1 MKHARSNALRRNA
14 CGGLTLIEMVVAL
27 ALVGMMAT
35 VLFES
40 LKFGQR
46 SYQKTVQRGDDQWQ
60 IFATQRLIRALI
72 ENAYPREPASTDM
85 VREYGLHGNERSIA
99 VTASAPL
106 ANGGGGL
113 YRYEIALRGR
123 AAGGNDVVVRWRP
136 DFAATAEAGV
146 IAEEILLERV
156 ASLEWSY
163 QGGARDVAGTDDVT
177 WRDAWDNQR
186 ALPKLVRL
194 RVSFAP
200 ADARRWPDLIVAPRI
215 TDDANCLFDVVAQR
229 CRDAS

>member
-1 MKHARSNALRRNA
+1 MNRARVNSQGRSV

-27 ALVGMMAT
+27 ALVGMMAA

-40 LKFGQR
+40 LRFGQR
-46 SYQKTVQRGDDQWQ
+46 SYQKTVQRGDDLWQ
-60 IFATQRLIRALI
+60 IFASQRLIRSLI
-72 ENAYPREPASTDM
+72 ENAYPREPAATEM
-85 VREYGLHGNERSIA
+85 AREYGLQGNERSII

-113 YRYEIALRGR
+113 YRYEIALRAR

-136 DFAATAEAGV
+136 DYAATAETAV
-146 IAEEILLERV
+146 IAEEVLLERV
-156 ASLEWSY
+156 ASVQWSY
-163 QGGARDVAGTDDVT
+163 QGSAQEAAGADVAP
-177 WRDAWDNQR
+177 WRDAWDGQR

-200 ADARRWPDLIVAPRI
+200 ADPRRWPELIVAPRL